1 MPIVVE
7 SCAECIERFGM
18 VDGIYRLSG
27 IASNIRALKSVNEF
41 CPFHHI
47 IRLNFDL
54 HFYLSISDFVISFC
68 RQSFDNCSESA
79 ARALSERLCHADPAS
94 ARHDIH
100 SVRYLQRGAVQ
111 VSLDFVA
118 IICQSWDW
126 EDLPGQEVAMVL
138 LNQHM
143 NQAG

>member
-1 MPIVVE
+1 MYFKF
-7 SCAECIERFGM
+7 R
-18 VDGIYRLSG
+18 
-27 IASNIRALKSVNEF
+27 
-41 CPFHHI
+41 
-47 IRLNFDL
+47 
-54 HFYLSISDFVISFC
+54 

-111 VSLDFVA
+111 VSLDLVA
-118 IICQSWDW
+118 IIFQSWDW
-126 EDLPGQEVAMVL
+126 EDLSGQEVAMVL

-143 NQAG
+143 DQAGSTFNSSSKTSDTNEAPLCTSMKLYRVTHLLAEKVMLHQFRPIPRLS